1 MRRCSPF
8 TPPTAAIIHN
18 QHDPTAFDDPT
29 GVEGVLRDL
38 GHPVALAEAATST
51 DFDDVLRTETAE
63 ALDRCGGNIGT
74 PVLSFAPPD
83 GSSFFGPVISKAP
96 KGADALALWDA
107 VTALGTNPYFSE
119 LKPLDPQPP
128 PVRRLTGGLAN
139 GAGHHPAHQ
148 GAERQD
154 APPHEPV
161 DAVDPAEQ
169 LRGHQGLASRHG
181 DDVPDAHGHAL
192 QHEEPDC
199 SRLLASSRADRST
212 TAGRIACDA
221 LSNIVSA
228 EPRQKATTHNTAT
241 EV

>member
-1 MRRCSPF
+1 MAELEFFWDPVCPWAWITSRWVVNVTDERAARGESLDVDWKFICLRIVNDAKDYEKDFAPGYQRGHMRGMELLRVAAAVRAEAGPEAML
-8 TPPTAAIIHN
+8 PLYTAYGRIIHD

-38 GHPVALAEAATST
+38 GHPVAPAEAATST

-119 LKPLDPQPP
+119 LK
-128 PVRRLTGGLAN
+128 
-139 GAGHHPAHQ
+139 
-148 GAERQD
+148 
-154 APPHEPV
+154 
-161 DAVDPAEQ
+161 
-169 LRGHQGLASRHG
+169 
-181 DDVPDAHGHAL
+181 
-192 QHEEPDC
+192 
-199 SRLLASSRADRST
+199 RST
-212 TAGRIACDA
+212 RSRPQFDD
-221 LSNIVSA
+221 
-228 EPRQKATTHNTAT
+228 
-241 EV
+241 